1 MFYVR
6 WWTNANA
13 IVNHACRLCKSG
25 LKLHKM
31 KFDMIRKCCWGG
43 GRQAKRGGERKNT
56 YLFNKPYWC
65 EILGVKF
72 CMILKSNQA
81 QWKVVNE
88 KITKYEPFWKKHYQY
103 CSGQFDDCHNPKPMV
118 ACEWLLNIPRS
129 QWCFTFDTLKV
140 MTFTNILCTYFF
152 FNHVSLSSH

>member
-1 MFYVR
+1 MNINYLVSMFYVR

-88 KITKYEPFWKKHYQY
+88 KF
-103 CSGQFDDCHNPKPMV
+103 N
-118 ACEWLLNIPRS
+118 
-129 QWCFTFDTLKV
+129 
-140 MTFTNILCTYFF
+140 FF
-152 FNHVSLSSH
+152 FKSPNMSHFERNIINIVVGNLMIVTTLNRWSHVNDC